1 MLKMPPLYQM
11 LVSME
16 IEKEIETTDQKDVQ
30 TQAFDS

>member
-16 IEKEIETTDQKDVQ
+16 IEKEIETTEQKDVQ
-30 TQAFDS
+30 LFDS